1 MSALLDVYKRQ
12 LYYGLQRLT
21 YNGKPTFEMLK
32 VEARSNGVEITFSEP
47 LHGFDGWKK
56 DDFEV
61 KQWYY
66 LPTENYGGPKMD
78 LKRLEIVSSTL
89 SDDKTKVFLELK
101 GMKTKHVVYIHSVSY
116 THLDVY
122 KRQVNTCQC
131 VDTKKSEC
139 G

>member
-101 GMKTKHVVYIHSVSY
+101 GMKTKHVVYIHLLKNFIS
-116 THLDVY
+116 
-122 KRQVNTCQC
+122 
-131 VDTKKSEC
+131 KKGNPLWSTEA
-139 G
+139 